1 MFTKLLLARRVPAV
15 EAQLSAVG
23 REVERVDLDADGGW
37 ERDFGFFFFLGSR
50 FELFFFFVAE
60 TSQKKNLFHV

>member
-37 ERDFGFFFFLGSR
+37 ERDFGFFFF
-50 FELFFFFVAE
+50 
-60 TSQKKNLFHV
+60 